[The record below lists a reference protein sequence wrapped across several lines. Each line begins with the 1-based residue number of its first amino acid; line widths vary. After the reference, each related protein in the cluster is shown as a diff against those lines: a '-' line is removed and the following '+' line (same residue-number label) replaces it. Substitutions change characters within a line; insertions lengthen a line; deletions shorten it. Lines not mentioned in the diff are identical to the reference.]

1 MNPLIEQFKKYGNLS
16 LPCEEEINQRCKFF
30 QRRKGEHFLKGGQ
43 YVSSYFVIHKGLIRA
58 YFYRDEKQIT
68 AWFGEENQVFASIIP
83 AYTGKPSFEYLELL
97 EDAEI
102 YALATNDL
110 DELYLRYPELNLI
123 GRKIAEGVCVLLEE
137 RIVSLHTESA
147 LQRYHSMLEKQPN
160 LLARVNLGLIASYLG
175 MSPETLSRI
184 RRF

>member
-1 MNPLIEQFKKYGNLS
+1 
-16 LPCEEEINQRCKFF
+16 
-30 QRRKGEHFLKGGQ
+30 
-43 YVSSYFVIHKGLIRA
+43 
-58 YFYRDEKQIT
+58 
-68 AWFGEENQVFASIIP
+68 
-83 AYTGKPSFEYLELL
+83 
-97 EDAEI
+97 
-102 YALATNDL
+102 DL

-123 GRKIAEGVCVLLEE
+123 GRKIAEEVCVLLEE